1 MRTKTFVPWMGWLR
15 VLAMLM
21 VCLCHAVDPLSA
33 FGAPDEKI
41 WAQLYGSFVRPCVP
55 LFVML
60 TGALLLPT
68 EEDFGGIFRKR
79 IVRVIL
85 PFLVWTGVYA
95 SIPAVLHLCGISVET
110 IQRVFFPWA
119 APLHVD
125 APGIVR
131 TFFLSLLQFNQ
142 YAVQL
147 WYIYLLV
154 GLYLF
159 MPVLS
164 AWLRTATTKA
174 KITFLALWG
183 GSLLVWYWPVILELL
198 ITHSQLCAA
207 FFSDYVVRFLGSSEL
222 NLAHTVSFEQYPILG
237 VCEWNGFGMFHCF
250 SGFVG
255 YLVLG
260 HLLKEV
266 KLTLKQTLLIALP
279 ALLVG
284 YAIILGGTHWMW
296 GREGCT
302 LRAMEYFWWYC
313 SPAVAL
319 MSAGCFLLIKHI
331 NWAPAP
337 ILALLKHFSRV
348 GFGVFCAHYVLVTG
362 TFYLLSPILPAPL
375 IVPLAALIGM
385 SITWALIALL
395 CRLPGTQR
403 YLG

>member
-1 MRTKTFVPWMGWLR
+1 MKSETFVPWMGWLR

-21 VCLCHAVDPLSA
+21 VCMCHAVDPLSA
-33 FGAPDEKI
+33 FGTPEERI
-41 WAQLYGSFVRPCVP
+41 WAQIYGSFIRPCVP

-68 EEDFGGIFRKR
+68 QEDFGGMFKKR
-79 IVRVIL
+79 ILRVIL
-85 PFLVWTGVYA
+85 PFFVWTAVYA
-95 SIPAVLHLCGISVET
+95 SIPALLHTCGIGVEV

-125 APGIVR
+125 GASIVR

-147 WYIYLLV
+147 WYIYLLI

-164 AWLRTATTKA
+164 AWLRIATTRSKL
-174 KITFLALWG
+174 IFLALWG
-183 GSLLVWYWPVILELL
+183 GSLLVWYWPVVLELL
-198 ITHSQLCAA
+198 VMHIPLCAD
-207 FFSDYVVRFLGSSEL
+207 FFGDYLVRFLGSSTM
-222 NLAHTVSFEQYPILG
+222 NVAQTVSFEHYPILG

-260 HLLKEV
+260 HLLKT
-266 KLTLKQTLLIALP
+266 LTLNLKQTLLIAMP
-279 ALLVG
+279 AILVG
-284 YAIILGGTHWMW
+284 YTIILGGTYWMW

-319 MSAGCFLLIKHI
+319 MSAGFFLLIKQLS
-331 NWAPAP
+331 WAPP
-337 ILALLKHFSRV
+337 PVLNLLKHFSRV
-348 GFGVFCAHYVLVTG
+348 GFGVFCAHYVFVTG
-362 TFYLLSPILPAPL
+362 CFYVLTPYLPSPA
-375 IVPLAALIGM
+375 IVPLAALLGM
-385 SITWALIALL
+385 IITWLLIALL
-395 CRLPGTQR
+395 CKHPLLRKA
-403 YLG
+403 LG

>member
-1 MRTKTFVPWMGWLR
+1 MKETKFIPWMGWLR
-15 VLAMLM
+15 VIAMLM

-33 FGAPDEKI
+33 FGAADEKI
-41 WAQLYGSFVRPCVP
+41 WAQFYGSFVRPCVP

-68 EEDFGGIFRKR
+68 MEDFGGMFRKR
-79 IVRVIL
+79 ILRVIL
-85 PFLVWTGVYA
+85 PFFVWTAIYA
-95 SIPAVLHLCGISVET
+95 SIPALLNACGFSGDT

-125 APGIVR
+125 TPSIIR

-147 WYIYLLV
+147 WYIYLLI

-159 MPVLS
+159 MPILS
-164 AWLRTATTKA
+164 AWLRVATNRA
-174 KITFLALWG
+174 KWVFIALWG
-183 GSLLVWYWPVILELL
+183 CSLLVWYWPVILELL
-198 ITHSQLCAA
+198 VTHSQFCAE
-207 FFSDYVVRFLGSSEL
+207 FFSDYIVRFLGTPDL

-260 HLLKEV
+260 HLLKDLS
-266 KLTLKQTLLIALP
+266 LTLKQTLLVALP
-279 ALLVG
+279 AIIVG

-296 GREGCT
+296 GREDCT

-319 MSAGCFLLIKHI
+319 MSAGFFLLIKRI
-331 NWAPAP
+331 TWAPAP
-337 ILALLKHFSRV
+337 ILVLLKHFSRV
-348 GFGVFCAHYVLVTG
+348 GFGIFCSHYVLVTG
-362 TFYLLSPILPAPL
+362 TFFLLSPYLPAPA

-385 SITWALIALL
+385 TTTWLLITLL
-395 CRLPGTQR
+395 CKLPHAPRL
-403 YLG
+403 LG

>member
-1 MRTKTFVPWMGWLR
+1 MRPTTFVPWMGWLR
-15 VLAMLM
+15 VIAMFM

-33 FGAPDEKI
+33 FGSPEDKI
-41 WAQLYGSFVRPCVP
+41 WAQLYGSFIRPCVP

-60 TGALLLPT
+60 TGALLLPA

-79 IVRVIL
+79 ILRVIV

-95 SIPAVLHLCGISVET
+95 AIPTCLHLCGISVET

-125 APGIVR
+125 APSILR
-131 TFFLSLLQFNQ
+131 TFFLSLFQFNQ

-147 WYIYLLV
+147 WYIYLLI

-159 MPVLS
+159 MPILS
-164 AWLRTATTKA
+164 AWLRSATQKA
-174 KITFLALWG
+174 KLIFLALWG
-183 GSLLVWYWPVILELL
+183 CSLLVWYWPALLELL
-198 ITHSQLCAA
+198 VTHSELCAN
-207 FFSDYVVRFLGSSEL
+207 FFADYCVRFLGASEI

-237 VCEWNGFGMFHCF
+237 ACEWNGFGMFHCF
-250 SGFVG
+250 SGFIG

-260 HLLKEV
+260 HVLKDA
-266 KLTLKQTLLIALP
+266 TLSLKRTLAIALP
-279 ALLVG
+279 ALLIG

-319 MSAGCFLLIKHI
+319 MSIGFFLLIKQIHC
-331 NWAPAP
+331 ASPR

-362 TFYLLSPILPAPL
+362 CFYLLSPLLPAPA
-375 IVPLAALIGM
+375 IVPLAALFGLIF
-385 SITWALIALL
+385 TWILIALICCIPKL
-395 CRLPGTQR
+395 QR
-403 YLG
+403 WIG